1 MLPIYKKDDDD
12 NKENYHPV
20 NSLSNNFY
28 DISKII
34 YNHINQHMKKNSQ
47 KCLQDL
53 ENVTAFNMTFK
64 NVK

>member
-34 YNHINQHMKKNSQ
+34 YNHINQHMKKNS
-47 KCLQDL
+47 
-53 ENVTAFNMTFK
+53 
-64 NVK
+64 